1 MRYYRIGRDFRYA
14 KLVIRLD
21 MDRYRELAC
30 QMTFGRSY
38 QKGQPFPEGDILAV
52 VEQTLDK
59 NWRWEEDPRRKGPP
73 PHPSIARAGIDYAFD
88 PAARNCLA
96 PLLESCGGWIGI
108 SQEGANYDLFIV
120 TTPYE
125 LEAPVP
131 ECPHFFKG
139 NGSGGTFVSET
150 FREIYLRH
158 ALTGL
163 KFYPVDE
170 QFEEIRTPRKPI
182 DLAAR
187 IQDYQNGTLYADQLV
202 DLVADVIAQNM
213 DESFPSKFARLPKE
227 IRVFWAAWRYY
238 QEFGNGSMEQTF
250 VNIGHFLPFAE
261 AAYRTLGHPE
271 AAQAIATQIKLLKDA
286 GVTLR
291 RADDFSFLD
300 KEIQERI
307 EALWES
313 DDYPEL
319 DAEYELFE
327 CTEDLAN
334 YVVAHPQR
342 FIERKQ

>member
-1 MRYYRIGRDFRYA
+1 MRYYEILSGDRYA
-14 KLVIRLD
+14 NLIIHLD

-38 QKGQPFPEGDILAV
+38 QKGQPFPEGRILAA

-59 NWRWEEDPRRKGPP
+59 NWHWGEDPHRKGPP
-73 PHPSIARAGIDYAFD
+73 PHPNIAYSLEGYYAFD
-88 PAARNCLA
+88 PAARDCLA
-96 PLLESCGGWIGI
+96 PLLESCGGWIDI
-108 SQEGANYDLFIV
+108 SKEGANYFLFVV
-120 TTPYE
+120 TTPYR

-131 ECPHFFKG
+131 ECPHFFDGKG
-139 NGSGGTFVSET
+139 GEFVSET

-158 ALTGL
+158 ELTGL
-163 KFYPVDE
+163 DFFPVDE
-170 QFEEIRTPRKPI
+170 QFNIIRTPRKPI
-182 DLAAR
+182 DLAAK

-213 DESFPSKFARLPKE
+213 DETFPSKFARLPKD

-250 VNIGHFLPFAE
+250 INLGHLLPFAE

-271 AAQAIATQIKLLKDA
+271 AAQAIATQLKLLKDA

-291 RADDFSFLD
+291 RADDFSCLD
-300 KEIQERI
+300 EETQEHI

-313 DDYPEL
+313 DAYPEL
-319 DAEYELFE
+319 DAEYDLFD

>member
-1 MRYYRIGRDFRYA
+1 MRYYEILSGNRYA
-14 KLVIRLD
+14 DLIIRRD
-21 MDRYRELAC
+21 RDRYFELAC
-30 QMTFGRSY
+30 QMTFGRPY
-38 QKGQPFPEGDILAV
+38 QEGQPLPRRRILAA

-59 NWRWEEDPRRKGPP
+59 NWHWEEDPHRKGPP

-88 PAARNCLA
+88 PTARTCLA
-96 PLLESCGGWIGI
+96 PLLESCGGWIDI
-108 SQEGANYDLFIV
+108 SQEDESYFLFVV

-125 LEAPVP
+125 LQAPAP
-131 ECPHFFKG
+131 ECPHFFARKG
-139 NGSGGTFVSET
+139 GRFVSET

-158 ALTGL
+158 ELTGL
-163 KFYPVDE
+163 AFFPVDE
-170 QFEEIRTPRKPI
+170 QFNIIRTPRKPI
-182 DLAAR
+182 DLAAK

-213 DESFPSKFARLPKE
+213 DETFPSKFARLPKD

-250 VNIGHFLPFAE
+250 INLGHLLPFAE

-271 AAQAIATQIKLLKDA
+271 AAQAIATQLKLLKDA

-291 RADDFSFLD
+291 DADDFSCLD
-300 KEIQERI
+300 EDIQERI

-313 DDYPEL
+313 DAYPEL
-319 DAEYELFE
+319 DAEYDLFD